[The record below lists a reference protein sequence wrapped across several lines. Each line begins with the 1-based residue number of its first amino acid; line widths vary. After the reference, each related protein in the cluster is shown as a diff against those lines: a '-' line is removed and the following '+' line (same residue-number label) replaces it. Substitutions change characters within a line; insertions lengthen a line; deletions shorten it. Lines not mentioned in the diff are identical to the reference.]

1 MEANTLNRANPTG
14 SSSDSSSSNWCCI
27 MDKLPKAA
35 VAIGDGPAPTQ
46 PTKLFEWLCAKNL
59 PQLEDETPP
68 IGFYEVLEHA
78 EIAFHCTRCDKLMI
92 SLDAQLLQR
101 SIGTQTQIRAQ
112 LQAETQ
118 TLRSQLAQG
127 QHAQTQTQTQTHK
140 QIQGQA
146 DSETQ
151 TQTQTQK
158 QTQTQTQAPN
168 QETLLLPV
176 QLVGSAS
183 VPQQRSLLDAFQ
195 DVWQLRLRGR
205 SLWSLL
211 KTLLVLIS
219 LLHGCYVL
227 GGSLQRL
234 PVLRRLILTAQA
246 ICQPAPPPP
255 PQPRTLPAFIWSQLC
270 RLARK
275 LHIV

>member
-1 MEANTLNRANPTG
+1 MEADSLNIADPSG
-14 SSSDSSSSNWCCI
+14 SSSSRSSSNWCCL
-27 MDKLPKAA
+27 MDNRPKA
-35 VAIGDGPAPTQ
+35 VVIGDGPAPTQ

-59 PQLEDETPP
+59 TQLEDETPP
-68 IGFYEVLEHA
+68 SGFYEALEHA

-101 SIGTQTQIRAQ
+101 TIGTQTQIRAQ

-118 TLRSQLAQG
+118 TIRTRLPHG
-127 QHAQTQTQTQTHK
+127 KHAQTQTHR

-151 TQTQTQK
+151 TQTQTQIPS
-158 QTQTQTQAPN
+158 PN
-168 QETLLLPV
+168 QETVLLPLPLAV
-176 QLVGSAS
+176 QLRSAG
-183 VPQQRSLLDAFQ
+183 VPQQQQRSLLDAVQ
-195 DVWQLRLRGR
+195 DLWTLRLRGR

-234 PVLRRLILTAQA
+234 PVLRRLILTAQT
-246 ICQPAPPPP
+246 ICQPPPP
-255 PQPRTLPAFIWSQLC
+255 PPPPRTLPAFIWNQLC
-270 RLARK
+270 RMARK
-275 LHIV
+275 LRII

>member
-1 MEANTLNRANPTG
+1 MEANTLNRAEPTG
-14 SSSDSSSSNWCCI
+14 GSSSSSSNWCCI

-101 SIGTQTQIRAQ
+101 TIGTQTQIRAQ

-118 TLRSQLAQG
+118 TLRTQLAHG
-127 QHAQTQTQTQTHK
+127 QHAQTQTHR

-151 TQTQTQK
+151 TQTQAT
-158 QTQTQTQAPN
+158 N

-176 QLVGSAS
+176 QLMGSAS
-183 VPQQRSLLDAFQ
+183 VPQQRSVLDAFQ

-234 PVLRRLILTAQA
+234 PVLRRLVLTAQA
-246 ICQPAPPPP
+246 ICQPPPPPP

-275 LHIV
+275 LRIV